1 MKRLLLGLG
10 CVLGLTPGGLF
21 AQDATPAARLGNP
34 AAALG
39 RPVHDPDIIRAQA
52 PSDGTPKPM
61 PKGGVA
67 DVPSKSDL
75 PVLPAPGPML
85 PGTINSGPPI
95 ILPPGGMVV
104 PPVLSDGL
112 PPGAVY
118 GPPIPGGPMLGDP
131 QMPCPVPGANNTC
144 GWYTSVEALVWW
156 VKSYSAPALA
166 SVGPPGSAAALTST
180 GTSVLFG
187 VNSVDTNPRYG
198 ARITLGY
205 WLSPQWAVEVS
216 AFYLRPD
223 RDRQRFLSADFPNQ
237 DFGRPFFSLNRH
249 VETSQLIGRPGVVSG
264 YVQFDSESD
273 FYGGELNCRH
283 RLCDWCDNHLDV
295 LFGYRYVYLRE
306 ELLINEQA
314 RALAGA
320 GNLAGIERAVTDKF
334 QTKNQFNGGQV
345 GAIFQHTH
353 GPWTIDV
360 TGKVAL
366 GMTWQRVEIGG
377 SVTPIGGG
385 VPPNLPGGLLALN
398 SNIGVQKRQT
408 FAVIPE
414 IGLNVGYD
422 VTSRLRLFAG
432 GTFLYWS
439 NVARPG
445 AQIDR
450 TLDEARIPDFT
461 LLSRTPIPTAAS
473 VRPVNQVNSES
484 FWATGFN
491 FGLLYRW

>member
-1 MKRLLLGLG
+1 
-10 CVLGLTPGGLF
+10 
-21 AQDATPAARLGNP
+21 
-34 AAALG
+34 
-39 RPVHDPDIIRAQA
+39 
-52 PSDGTPKPM
+52 
-61 PKGGVA
+61 
-67 DVPSKSDL
+67 
-75 PVLPAPGPML
+75 
-85 PGTINSGPPI
+85 
-95 ILPPGGMVV
+95 
-104 PPVLSDGL
+104 
-112 PPGAVY
+112 VY

-180 GTSVLFG
+180 GTSVLYG
-187 VNSVDTNPRYG
+187 VNSVDTHPRSRP
-198 ARITLGY
+198 RITLGY

-273 FYGGELNCRH
+273 FYGGGVSCGHRRCDRCGQHRH
-283 RLCDWCDNHLDV
+283 ARLGDQYMC
-295 LFGYRYVYLRE
+295 LRE

-398 SNIGVQKRQT
+398 SNPGVR
-408 FAVIPE
+408 E
-414 IGLNVGYD
+414 RGDL
-422 VTSRLRLFAG
+422 AG
-432 GTFLYWS
+432 
-439 NVARPG
+439 VPG
-445 AQIDR
+445 
-450 TLDEARIPDFT
+450 
-461 LLSRTPIPTAAS
+461 
-473 VRPVNQVNSES
+473 
-484 FWATGFN
+484 G
-491 FGLLYRW
+491 G